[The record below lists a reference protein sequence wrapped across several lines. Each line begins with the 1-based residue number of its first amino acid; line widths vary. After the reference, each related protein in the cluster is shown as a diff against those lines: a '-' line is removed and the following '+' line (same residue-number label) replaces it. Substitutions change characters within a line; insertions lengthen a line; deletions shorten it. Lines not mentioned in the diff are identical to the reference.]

1 MSQGSA
7 RYPVA
12 EEEEEVGMGSRI
24 DRRSGWLSSYRRG
37 RYLSPQ
43 LKAVSSSMRMP
54 TEW

>member
-1 MSQGSA
+1 MDQGSA
-7 RYPVA
+7 RYPVVV
-12 EEEEEVGMGSRI
+12 EEEVGMGSRI
-24 DRRSGWLSSYRRG
+24 DRRSGWLRSYRRG